1 MYKITYESHIVK
13 VSIQLKHFW
22 PFYRQIWTIN
32 ARKQCQKNKV
42 CLHAGTS
49 PIKTMRFF
57 KAAGDSRHVSW
68 TIIYKWHKW
77 LKRERLIFWMT
88 KELPIHPGSCTYIIL
103 SPEVAL
109 RKWMR
114 FMHHNEL
121 RHSRN
126 KVPYFIYPTF
136 VKSEIIQRT
145 PYGWSKDCIKM
156 ISHVPFFSIYTLP
169 YVLLIANS
177 IIIMR
182 ENTNQI
188 NSFKTL

>member
-1 MYKITYESHIVK
+1 MFHMYKITYESHIVK

-114 FMHHNEL
+114 FNICITMNSDIQETKFRIL
-121 RHSRN
+121 
-126 KVPYFIYPTF
+126 FIQHLSNL
-136 VKSEIIQRT
+136 K
-145 PYGWSKDCIKM
+145 
-156 ISHVPFFSIYTLP
+156 
-169 YVLLIANS
+169 
-177 IIIMR
+177 
-182 ENTNQI
+182 
-188 NSFKTL
+188 